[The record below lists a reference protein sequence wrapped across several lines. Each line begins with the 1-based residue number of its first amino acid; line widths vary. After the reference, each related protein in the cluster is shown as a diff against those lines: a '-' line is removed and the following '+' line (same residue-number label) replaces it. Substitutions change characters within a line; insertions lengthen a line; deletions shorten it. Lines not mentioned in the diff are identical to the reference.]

1 MGCRTNVN
9 GLFYGMYFAI
19 KEGNGLV
26 CSLII
31 CKFVW
36 QLILFIYNNE

>member
-1 MGCRTNVN
+1 MGGRTNVN

>member
-1 MGCRTNVN
+1 MGGRINVN